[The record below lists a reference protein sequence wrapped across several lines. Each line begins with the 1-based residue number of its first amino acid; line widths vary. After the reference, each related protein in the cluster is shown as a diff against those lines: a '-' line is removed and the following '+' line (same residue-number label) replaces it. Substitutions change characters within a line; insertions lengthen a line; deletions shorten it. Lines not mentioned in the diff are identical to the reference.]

1 MQVSEVLRLIWG
13 KLDRPHSMCPDI
25 EIGYVRRVLGEV
37 MAAEIEC
44 VGIEGDEVDRFV
56 LGQALVS
63 QVYESGL
70 ADDWYGSKHVY
81 QERPMPPN
89 DNYEDEAYQKAV
101 GDFFEAE
108 DQERAQ
114 RSSEVSEAIGR
125 LTKRRLLVAQ
135 PSEGRHL
142 KYHGDQLEYQT
153 LIKTGATPV

>member
-37 MAAEIEC
+37 MAAEIE
-44 VGIEGDEVDRFV
+44 GQELLSHEVDRFV

-63 QVYESGL
+63 QVDEIGL

-81 QERPMPPN
+81 QEQPMPPD

-101 GDFFEAE
+101 GDFYAAE
-108 DQERAQ
+108 DQERTQ
-114 RSSEVSEAIGR
+114 RSSEVSKAIER

-135 PSEGRHL
+135 PSESRHL